1 MRCIVLPFGLALV
14 AASLNTAPLR
24 SAEPTTNE
32 ALRSSLQALFAESW
46 DKSADGLAAAERN
59 HRGARTASASDPR
72 VDFSLALVQ
81 WRYLRYSDALHT
93 LEQVAQ
99 SSPDYLPAAQARIY
113 LLVLMKKHSTAVAQM
128 EALNELIASTLA
140 GPEHAAERR
149 EAVEFLGRLFGY
161 YEGPAAG
168 LISQA
173 TVADVRRRVLEPLAT
188 DDREAFSAAF
198 GSVRDR
204 FAQLD
209 DDKRRT
215 QSDAKDEQ
223 LRQKDIDLQRLAAER
238 ALVDADKQSVQQQA
252 DEAQK
257 VARGE
262 IEKIDAQITPL
273 EADYAR
279 INAQGA
285 GLRSQIAQLDV
296 SISNLLTQADAAKDP
311 NERDALRA
319 RADFLSIQARRVEIE
334 YQALD
339 NVAAQ
344 IVNRRNALLQQ
355 RAQVVGRYEA
365 EAKRLGVQAAKLGRN
380 EQRITVEQKKTLKA
394 PTGLSPQVQDKTTT
408 AASITTYV
416 ELPLE
421 RERLRILASLK

>member
-1 MRCIVLPFGLALV
+1 MRRIATPLGLAMVAMSLV
-14 AASLNTAPLR
+14 PAPLR
-24 SAEPTTNE
+24 SAEPPTSD

-46 DKSADGLAAAERN
+46 DKSADGLVAAERN
-59 HRGARTASASDPR
+59 HRNARTAAAFDPR

-81 WRYLRYSDALHT
+81 WRYLRYTDALRT

-128 EALNELIASTLA
+128 EALNGLITRKLN
-140 GPEHAAERR
+140 GPEQAAQRR

-173 TVADVRRRVLEPLAT
+173 TVADVRRRVLEPLGT
-188 DDREAFSAAF
+188 EDREAFAAAF

-209 DDKRRT
+209 DEKRRT
-215 QSDAKDEQ
+215 QADAKDEQ
-223 LRQKDIDLQRLAAER
+223 LRQKEVDLQRLAAER
-238 ALVDADKQSVQQQA
+238 AVVDADKQSVQQQA

-257 VARGE
+257 TARGE
-262 IEKIDAQITPL
+262 IDKIDAQIAPL

-285 GLRSQIAQLDV
+285 GLRSQLAQLDV
-296 SISNLLTQADAAKDP
+296 TISTLLAQADATKDP
-311 NERDALRA
+311 VERDSLNA
-319 RADFLSIQARRVEIE
+319 RADVFSIQARRLEIE

-344 IVNRRNALLQQ
+344 IVNRRNTLLQQ

-365 EAKRLGVQAAKLGRN
+365 EAKRLGVQAAKLGKN
-380 EQRITVEQKKTLKA
+380 EQRISIEQKKTLKA
-394 PTGLSPQVQDKTTT
+394 PTGISPQVQDKAAT

-416 ELPLE
+416 EQPLE
-421 RERLRILASLK
+421 RERLRILATLK

>member
-1 MRCIVLPFGLALV
+1 MRRIVLPFGLALV
-14 AASLNTAPLR
+14 AVSLLAASLR
-24 SAEPTTNE
+24 SAEPATSA
-32 ALRSSLQALFAESW
+32 ALRGSLQALFAESW
-46 DKSADGLAAAERN
+46 DKSADGMSAAERH
-59 HRGARTASASDPR
+59 HRAARAASASDPR

-81 WRYLRYSDALHT
+81 WRYLRYTDALRT

-128 EALNELIASTLA
+128 ESLNEQIAKIPA

-149 EAVEFLGRLFGY
+149 EAVEFMGRLFGY
-161 YEGPAAG
+161 YEGPAAA

-188 DDREAFSAAF
+188 DDREAFAAAF

-215 QSDAKDEQ
+215 QADAKDEQ
-223 LRQKDIDLQRLAAER
+223 LRQKELDLQRLAAER
-238 ALVDADKQSVQQQA
+238 AVVDADKQSVQQQA

-262 IEKIDAQITPL
+262 IDKLDAQIAPL

-285 GLRSQIAQLDV
+285 GLRNQLAQLDLT
-296 SISNLLTQADAAKDP
+296 IADLLARADATDDP
-311 NERDALRA
+311 NEKDALIA
-319 RADFLSIQARRVEIE
+319 RSNFFAIQARRVQID

-344 IVNRRNALLQQ
+344 IVGRRNALLQQ
-355 RAQVVGRYEA
+355 RGQIVGRYEA
-365 EAKRLGVQAAKLGRN
+365 EAKRLGVQAVKLGRN
-380 EQRITVEQKKTLKA
+380 EQRISVEQKKTLKT
-394 PTGLSPQVQDKTTT
+394 PTGLSPQVQDKAATT
-408 AASITTYV
+408 ASITTYV

>member
-1 MRCIVLPFGLALV
+1 MRCIVLPLGLALV
-14 AASLNTAPLR
+14 AASLITAPLR

-81 WRYLRYSDALHT
+81 WRYLRYGDALRT

-128 EALNELIASTLA
+128 EALNELIASTLS

-215 QSDAKDEQ
+215 QADAKDEQ

-355 RAQVVGRYEA
+355 RAQAVGRYEA

-394 PTGLSPQVQDKTTT
+394 PTGVSPQVQDKTTT

>member
-1 MRCIVLPFGLALV
+1 MRCIVLPLGLALV
-14 AASLNTAPLR
+14 AASLNTASVR

-81 WRYLRYSDALHT
+81 WRYLRYSDALRT

-128 EALNELIASTLA
+128 EALNELIASTLS
-140 GPEHAAERR
+140 GPEHTAERR

-215 QSDAKDEQ
+215 QADAKDEQ

-355 RAQVVGRYEA
+355 RAQAVGRYET

-394 PTGLSPQVQDKTTT
+394 PTGVSPQVQDKTTT